1 MDFEKGDI
9 KMANFNN
16 LFQRKEKSKEQIARE
31 KLEKE
36 AGNSGMLVGGIWS
49 GLLSACALMLLF
61 GGENLSTKITA
72 GITFVPLLVATIFLI
87 MNYVKRKNAMSDILE
102 AFLAGERNISNIVS
116 ITGLSNKVTTKIIQN
131 MISKGIIID
140 ANIDRLNNK
149 LVDKVKTVESTEN
162 AGKTVLCT
170 GCGAKNTLT
179 GEFGQKCEYCGALLS
194 EV

>member
-1 MDFEKGDI
+1 
-9 KMANFNN
+9 MANFNN

-36 AGNSGMLVGGIWS
+36 AGNSGILMGAIGCGVATVMLFTP
-49 GLLSACALMLLF
+49 LLAGNSVAV
-61 GGENLSTKITA
+61 KITA
-72 GITFVPLLVATIFLI
+72 GVFSLPLAALTVFLAI
-87 MNYVKRKNAMSDILE
+87 IYIKTKNAMSDILE

-140 ANIDRLNNK
+140 ATIDRINNK
-149 LVDKVKTVESTEN
+149 IVDRAKTVASAEN
-162 AGKTVLCT
+162 IGKTVLCM

-179 GEFGQKCEYCGALLS
+179 GEVGQKCEYCGALLS